1 MNKIKKVITGIGI
14 FLFGLTSKVLGKD
27 YEIGKSQL
35 MYGVPSVRMS
45 ILPSVLEKIE
55 KLLVCIFFIIGLFV
69 IFNKKIEKRMKI
81 IIVSVLLIL
90 IIIMNIIIFNH

>member
-1 MNKIKKVITGIGI
+1 MNKIKKVITGIVI
-14 FLFGLTSKVLGKD
+14 FLFGLTTDSLGID
-27 YEIGKSQL
+27 PL
-35 MYGVPSVRMS
+35 YGIPSADETMPSVKES
-45 ILPSVLEKIE
+45 IPTPILGVAEI
-55 KLLVCIFFIIGLFV
+55 LLSCIFFIIGLLV